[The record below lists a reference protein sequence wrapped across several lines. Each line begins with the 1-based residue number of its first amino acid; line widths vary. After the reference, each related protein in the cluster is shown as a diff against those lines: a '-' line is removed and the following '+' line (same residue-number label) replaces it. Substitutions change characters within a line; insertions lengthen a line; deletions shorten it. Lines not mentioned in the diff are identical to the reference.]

1 MAKSYENKVVLS
13 FEVDTKAAE
22 QQLTKMFKM
31 SEKLSEQEQEERVAY
46 ALKAWN
52 KILDMYAKN
61 TDKIKGYNISSD
73 LAGINLQLRDPS
85 KITDAQAFV
94 DKIATLYESI
104 QTIIDS
110 TTKSTAGIF
119 STIDQSKQNKTI
131 KDIQNLRD
139 WYTRRANKTTTY
151 EIDTNGNYVL
161 DDGNRKRT
169 YKEVSNPG
177 YYRNISVRNEG
188 AESNGW
194 QELRPSDVMAEIKS
208 MPEYQKALDKVGKEH
223 AEALMKALGI
233 TDQNVI
239 NEYLDNI
246 TAYNTLMSQM
256 NVKYDAKNKSF
267 YIDKARINSNPELKG
282 LTGEKRLQK
291 YTEIYGGMERY
302 IPMLQFLQDQIKT
315 MENGFSGFDKLETED
330 KANAISTDPTRWVNE
345 GLVKDFFSQYQTLFE
360 NTLDNMFTELRKQIK
375 IQTNQILGEA
385 AKASTER
392 ANKKFATY
400 SDKYMS
406 GIDSTTGNGVG
417 GNATNV
423 DEGNQ
428 NGSESTT
435 ESVSGIEKKTTKFD
449 QFAVSVEGAT
459 KAVQELMKAYVEID
473 KKANEEDVSNELYD
487 KLDNQRKEIMKNI
500 AIYEGIFEK
509 YEQIPNFKELIKSNK
524 QFADVEN
531 FESIM
536 DYVTEPTKEEAS
548 FSHYDETTYNKWYAA
563 QDKTKKVKNEIDV
576 DDVYLQNLA
585 NVVGYSREISESV
598 EHVQSQMQE
607 TAEIAKQTGEK
618 TTSAVD
624 ETNEAVKKTKD
635 NVDALNKS
643 LGNISDESIK
653 AITDAFKELNEQVK
667 SIVEQINKFNDN
679 LKVGNTKVNVQE
691 KSGVKSEIN
700 SDASNDIKTIAT
712 NSKKLDDIKKALDE
726 VKASID
732 KCCEIKKD
740 SNGKELT
747 PEELSKLANASK
759 KIGELSDEVSKQN
772 FSININSAKVDTES
786 FVNSILDQ
794 LKDINIPIN
803 ISPNINSNNTTGHV
817 YTAYDALI
825 DRVYANILNHNAT
838 TNKNGVRYHD
848 DRANLIEKKDEKGNV
863 TDSIWA
869 TRHGNNI
876 TDAYADRREA
886 MIVASSR
893 HNVMSTPYVNGSSES
908 VPAELE
914 EAILQD
920 AMKRYGLKKEDFD
933 ISMHTH
939 PAEFASFSWD
949 GGTNTSGDIP
959 HDLLRPYI
967 KTAIVAANKEI
978 AMLHLDKIP
987 KAKLE
992 EAMKNGL
999 DLYNNPD
1006 RENEHKQL
1014 EDSIW
1019 NQYSTYNAERFYN
1032 GFKNGAFSY
1041 SKDSNFISQN
1051 LVKLLNENGIKNVE
1065 KYQNTDFVKTIF
1077 DDAVKRTSDGID
1089 KNQIFKT
1096 VEDLESALLNN
1107 FKQEFSNNLKG
1118 VTLPKDKLNEISE
1131 AIWNT
1136 VFKVDT
1142 VTGDGFVGSLDHQP
1156 FADITKEDFKAIQ
1169 ERETL
1174 KREITKLGYDA
1185 NKVYEVLPIEEFK
1198 KKYQYHGLSDSII
1211 GNGTS
1216 NNQVDEPATQTV
1228 AQAQE
1233 TESIYQRIIKLLE
1246 EPVSIT
1252 INDEKLSDDV
1262 KQAISSAAI
1271 YPYKVSID
1279 SDELSNNIDAA
1290 IKVAFEKIHELNLD
1304 ITKFTEAVNNA
1315 VETTSTKIKETS
1327 PIVNATEEKQKIKS
1341 TDELNAEIEQ
1351 LGKLEVALGAV
1362 QKAIQAKTDAFT
1374 LEGTTVNEVIA
1385 HEVQILGTL
1394 ADQLGNVF
1402 DAMQPFTMAVEALG
1416 KVDLSNLSELMNLK
1430 PSQIKAMTDYLAE
1443 ENKSNKKRGEHKTK
1457 DVKDMSSDELAA
1469 YFGMTAGTHGDQYGE
1484 DVLDE
1489 ALAILMSRE
1498 NIDPST
1504 QYEVTDEYDSKN
1516 QLLRK
1521 LVKFKTQKDGIENI
1535 QNWTLRYSPEAYAH
1549 NMQNKDGTPRD
1560 EPLQEGDSGYIQ
1572 PWFASLIDDTKFRQ
1586 DIQQYAQSIYDRF
1599 KRENAKYITNGKNY
1613 DNLKDSINE
1622 TSLKNSEKAVTD
1634 LINQMQSIT
1643 IYDDND
1649 PNKKMIEE
1657 FLTSMTSQFADARSR
1672 ISNSQSTSA
1681 NNQRDKYI
1689 DQFRTLLGQYQKI
1702 NEKGVN
1708 SELSLMDTHKLS
1720 ESSDKL
1726 AEIINQVRA
1735 LGDSVED
1742 VNGTIDMLQQEWND
1756 VDKRIKTTR
1765 DDAEAKKQAD
1775 EETKLKNE
1783 RETNVKNAI
1792 TSAQTASKN
1801 SVMAQRQFVSTA
1813 RGIDKTT
1820 DSLENLSPTAV
1831 QNVVDATTEY
1841 NKQRQALIDL
1851 KEQYKNYDDI
1861 VAQIDKVLNDMDT
1874 EQKQVTESMNTQG
1887 TKMQAENKLV
1897 QDLIDAYKKYYDIKS
1912 KALNGKATDTEV
1924 ETAKANVDKLQSE
1937 VDSIKSDLSND
1948 VLNNLSTQMSNIEN
1962 NFEDKRELKIISDLT
1977 EAWKK
1982 YYETK
1987 KKALS
1992 NSATDEQVDE
2002 AKNNIALAEA
2012 PYNQIKD
2019 RLTQEQREKI
2029 GNTISGYKT
2038 DYEQTRAK
2046 RGDIE
2051 MQKQEYKELSELYNQ
2066 FLKARKNVITGND
2079 DKNNTQLQLANNLLT
2094 QIIEKKKEI
2103 NQLGLTDVDIEKSL
2117 AQQLGF
2123 QLKQTKQ
2130 RQDMTNTQRAE
2141 SKFNQINNGVYG
2153 YLYNIQ
2159 QYESGDITL
2168 AQNGQLQRYVGNVDD
2183 AIKLLDKVN
2192 NTLSNGD
2199 NA

>member
-548 FSHYDETTYNKWYAA
+548 FSHYDETTYNKWHAA

-1756 VDKRIKTTR
+1756 VDKIIKTTR

>member
-1262 KQAISSAAI
+1262 KQAISSAVI

-1756 VDKRIKTTR
+1756 VDKIIKTTR

-2051 MQKQEYKELSELYNQ
+2051 MQKQEYKELTELYNQ

>member
-473 KKANEEDVSNELYD
+473 KKANEKDVSNELYD

-509 YEQIPNFKELIKSNK
+509 YKQIPNFKELIKSNK

-624 ETNEAVKKTKD
+624 ETNEAVEKTKN

-1216 NNQVDEPATQTV
+1216 NNTV
-1228 AQAQE
+1228 SSPQQFSIDT
-1233 TESIYQRIIKLLE
+1233 TEISKQLDDVFSAERELKVNTDNVVKQINAVFDKEYSIKINDVILDTI
-1246 EPVSIT
+1246 VSIQER
-1252 INDEKLSDDV
+1252 IQSELDKLSFD
-1262 KQAISSAAI
+1262 I
-1271 YPYKVSID
+1271 KVND
-1279 SDELSNNIDAA
+1279 ANIDNDS
-1290 IKVAFEKIHELNLD
+1290 IKKVIDNKLGINESNASTTQSEKIH
-1304 ITKFTEAVNNA
+1304 
-1315 VETTSTKIKETS
+1315 TSS
-1327 PIVNATEEKQKIKS
+1327 
-1341 TDELNAEIEQ
+1341 L
-1351 LGKLEVALGAV
+1351 
-1362 QKAIQAKTDAFT
+1362 
-1374 LEGTTVNEVIA
+1374 
-1385 HEVQILGTL
+1385 
-1394 ADQLGNVF
+1394 
-1402 DAMQPFTMAVEALG
+1402 
-1416 KVDLSNLSELMNLK
+1416 
-1430 PSQIKAMTDYLAE
+1430 Y
-1443 ENKSNKKRGEHKTK
+1443 ENYIN
-1457 DVKDMSSDELAA
+1457 
-1469 YFGMTAGTHGDQYGE
+1469 
-1484 DVLDE
+1484 
-1489 ALAILMSRE
+1489 
-1498 NIDPST
+1498 
-1504 QYEVTDEYDSKN
+1504 
-1516 QLLRK
+1516 
-1521 LVKFKTQKDGIENI
+1521 
-1535 QNWTLRYSPEAYAH
+1535 
-1549 NMQNKDGTPRD
+1549 
-1560 EPLQEGDSGYIQ
+1560 SGY
-1572 PWFASLIDDTKFRQ
+1572 
-1586 DIQQYAQSIYDRF
+1586 
-1599 KRENAKYITNGKNY
+1599 
-1613 DNLKDSINE
+1613 
-1622 TSLKNSEKAVTD
+1622 SE
-1634 LINQMQSIT
+1634 SF
-1643 IYDDND
+1643 D
-1649 PNKKMIEE
+1649 PTRVKQWIEE

-1756 VDKRIKTTR
+1756 VDKIIKTTR

>member
-1756 VDKRIKTTR
+1756 VDKIIKTTR

-2051 MQKQEYKELSELYNQ
+2051 MQKQEYKELTELYNQ

>member
-473 KKANEEDVSNELYD
+473 KKANEKDVSNELYD

-624 ETNEAVKKTKD
+624 ETNEAVEKTKD

-1756 VDKRIKTTR
+1756 VDKIIKTTR

>member
-576 DDVYLQNLA
+576 DDVYLQNFA

-624 ETNEAVKKTKD
+624 ETNEAVEKTKD

-1756 VDKRIKTTR
+1756 VDKIIKTTR

>member
-624 ETNEAVKKTKD
+624 ETNEAVEKTKD

-1756 VDKRIKTTR
+1756 VDKIIKTTR

>member
-428 NGSESTT
+428 NGSGSTT

-1756 VDKRIKTTR
+1756 VDKIIKTTR

>member
-392 ANKKFATY
+392 ANKKIATY

-1065 KYQNTDFVKTIF
+1065 KYQNTDFVKAIF

-1756 VDKRIKTTR
+1756 VDKIIRTTR

>member
-624 ETNEAVKKTKD
+624 ETNEAVEKTKD

-1014 EDSIW
+1014 ADSIW

-1065 KYQNTDFVKTIF
+1065 KYQNTDFVKAIF

-1315 VETTSTKIKETS
+1315 VKTTSTKIKETS

-1362 QKAIQAKTDAFT
+1362 QKAIKAKTDAFT

-1622 TSLKNSEKAVTD
+1622 TSLKNSEKVVTD

-1756 VDKRIKTTR
+1756 VDKIIKTTR

>member
-428 NGSESTT
+428 NGSGSTT

-999 DLYNNPD
+999 DLYHNPD

-1756 VDKRIKTTR
+1756 VDKIIKTTR

>member
-428 NGSESTT
+428 NGSGSTT

-473 KKANEEDVSNELYD
+473 KKANEKDVSNELYD

-509 YEQIPNFKELIKSNK
+509 YKQIPNFKELIKSNK

-624 ETNEAVKKTKD
+624 ETNEAVKKTKN

-1216 NNQVDEPATQTV
+1216 NNTV
-1228 AQAQE
+1228 SSPQQFSIDT
-1233 TESIYQRIIKLLE
+1233 TEISKQLDDVFSAERELKVNTDNVVKQINAVFDKEYSIKINDVILDTI
-1246 EPVSIT
+1246 VSIQER
-1252 INDEKLSDDV
+1252 IQSELDKLSFD
-1262 KQAISSAAI
+1262 I
-1271 YPYKVSID
+1271 KVND
-1279 SDELSNNIDAA
+1279 ANIDNDS
-1290 IKVAFEKIHELNLD
+1290 IKKVIDNKLGINESNASTTQSEKIH
-1304 ITKFTEAVNNA
+1304 
-1315 VETTSTKIKETS
+1315 TSS
-1327 PIVNATEEKQKIKS
+1327 
-1341 TDELNAEIEQ
+1341 L
-1351 LGKLEVALGAV
+1351 
-1362 QKAIQAKTDAFT
+1362 
-1374 LEGTTVNEVIA
+1374 
-1385 HEVQILGTL
+1385 
-1394 ADQLGNVF
+1394 
-1402 DAMQPFTMAVEALG
+1402 
-1416 KVDLSNLSELMNLK
+1416 
-1430 PSQIKAMTDYLAE
+1430 Y
-1443 ENKSNKKRGEHKTK
+1443 ENYIN
-1457 DVKDMSSDELAA
+1457 
-1469 YFGMTAGTHGDQYGE
+1469 
-1484 DVLDE
+1484 
-1489 ALAILMSRE
+1489 
-1498 NIDPST
+1498 
-1504 QYEVTDEYDSKN
+1504 
-1516 QLLRK
+1516 
-1521 LVKFKTQKDGIENI
+1521 
-1535 QNWTLRYSPEAYAH
+1535 
-1549 NMQNKDGTPRD
+1549 
-1560 EPLQEGDSGYIQ
+1560 SGY
-1572 PWFASLIDDTKFRQ
+1572 
-1586 DIQQYAQSIYDRF
+1586 
-1599 KRENAKYITNGKNY
+1599 
-1613 DNLKDSINE
+1613 
-1622 TSLKNSEKAVTD
+1622 SE
-1634 LINQMQSIT
+1634 SF
-1643 IYDDND
+1643 D
-1649 PNKKMIEE
+1649 PTRVKQWIEE

-1756 VDKRIKTTR
+1756 VDKIIKTTR

>member
-548 FSHYDETTYNKWYAA
+548 FSHYDETTYNKWHAA

>member
-375 IQTNQILGEA
+375 MQTNQILGEA

-1756 VDKRIKTTR
+1756 VDKIIKTTR

>member
-624 ETNEAVKKTKD
+624 ETNEAVEKTKD

-1315 VETTSTKIKETS
+1315 VKTTSTKIKETS

-1756 VDKRIKTTR
+1756 VDKIIKTTR

>member
-999 DLYNNPD
+999 DLYHNPD

-1756 VDKRIKTTR
+1756 VDKIIKTTR

>member
-188 AESNGW
+188 DESNGW

-473 KKANEEDVSNELYD
+473 KKANEKDVSNELYD

-509 YEQIPNFKELIKSNK
+509 YKQIPNFKELIKSNK

-624 ETNEAVKKTKD
+624 ETNEAVEKTKD

-1756 VDKRIKTTR
+1756 VDKIIKTTR

>member
-188 AESNGW
+188 DESNGW

-239 NEYLDNI
+239 NGYLDNI

-473 KKANEEDVSNELYD
+473 KKANEKDVSNELYD

-509 YEQIPNFKELIKSNK
+509 YKQIPNFKELIKSNK

-624 ETNEAVKKTKD
+624 ETNEAVEKTKD

-1756 VDKRIKTTR
+1756 VDKIIKTTR

>member
-428 NGSESTT
+428 NGSGSTT

-473 KKANEEDVSNELYD
+473 KKANEKDVSNELYD

-509 YEQIPNFKELIKSNK
+509 YKQIPNFKELIKSNK

-624 ETNEAVKKTKD
+624 ETNEAVKKTKN

-1216 NNQVDEPATQTV
+1216 NNTV
-1228 AQAQE
+1228 SSPQQFSIDT
-1233 TESIYQRIIKLLE
+1233 TEISKQLDDVFSAERELKVNTDNVVKQINAVFDKEYSIKINDVILDTI
-1246 EPVSIT
+1246 VSIQER
-1252 INDEKLSDDV
+1252 IQSELDKLSFD
-1262 KQAISSAAI
+1262 I
-1271 YPYKVSID
+1271 KVND
-1279 SDELSNNIDAA
+1279 ANIDNDS
-1290 IKVAFEKIHELNLD
+1290 IKKVIDNKLGINESNASTTQSEKIH
-1304 ITKFTEAVNNA
+1304 
-1315 VETTSTKIKETS
+1315 TSS
-1327 PIVNATEEKQKIKS
+1327 
-1341 TDELNAEIEQ
+1341 L
-1351 LGKLEVALGAV
+1351 
-1362 QKAIQAKTDAFT
+1362 
-1374 LEGTTVNEVIA
+1374 
-1385 HEVQILGTL
+1385 
-1394 ADQLGNVF
+1394 
-1402 DAMQPFTMAVEALG
+1402 
-1416 KVDLSNLSELMNLK
+1416 
-1430 PSQIKAMTDYLAE
+1430 Y
-1443 ENKSNKKRGEHKTK
+1443 ENYIN
-1457 DVKDMSSDELAA
+1457 
-1469 YFGMTAGTHGDQYGE
+1469 
-1484 DVLDE
+1484 
-1489 ALAILMSRE
+1489 
-1498 NIDPST
+1498 
-1504 QYEVTDEYDSKN
+1504 
-1516 QLLRK
+1516 
-1521 LVKFKTQKDGIENI
+1521 
-1535 QNWTLRYSPEAYAH
+1535 
-1549 NMQNKDGTPRD
+1549 
-1560 EPLQEGDSGYIQ
+1560 SGY
-1572 PWFASLIDDTKFRQ
+1572 
-1586 DIQQYAQSIYDRF
+1586 
-1599 KRENAKYITNGKNY
+1599 
-1613 DNLKDSINE
+1613 
-1622 TSLKNSEKAVTD
+1622 SE
-1634 LINQMQSIT
+1634 SF
-1643 IYDDND
+1643 D
-1649 PNKKMIEE
+1649 PTRVKQWIEE

-1756 VDKRIKTTR
+1756 VDKIIKTTR

-2141 SKFNQINNGVYG
+2141 SKFNQINNGVYE